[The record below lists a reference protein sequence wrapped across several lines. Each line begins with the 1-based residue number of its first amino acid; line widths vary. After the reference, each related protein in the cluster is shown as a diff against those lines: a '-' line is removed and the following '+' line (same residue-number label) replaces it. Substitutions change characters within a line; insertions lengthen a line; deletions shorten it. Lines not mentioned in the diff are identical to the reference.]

1 MKKRDE
7 VVSFESPSEF
17 TVINNYKNYRS
28 QRVKSPVNN
37 EVVVSRL
44 NVEDEGLNL
53 RAARTAL
60 AANLVHMYDAAIMHH
75 VLNSRR
81 WDNIQTM
88 HDCYA
93 IPPID
98 CDNCMDSVKDAM
110 GTILEV
116 DMPEQMQYAAS

>member
-1 MKKRDE
+1 MK
-7 VVSFESPSEF
+7 
-17 TVINNYKNYRS
+17 TT
-28 QRVKSPVNN
+28 VNN
-37 EVVVSRL
+37 EVIGSRL
-44 NVEDEGLNL
+44 NIEEEGLNL

-98 CDNCMDSVKDAM
+98 CKNCMDAVKDAM
-110 GTILEV
+110 GAVLGV
-116 DMPEQMQYAAS
+116 DIPANMCYAAS